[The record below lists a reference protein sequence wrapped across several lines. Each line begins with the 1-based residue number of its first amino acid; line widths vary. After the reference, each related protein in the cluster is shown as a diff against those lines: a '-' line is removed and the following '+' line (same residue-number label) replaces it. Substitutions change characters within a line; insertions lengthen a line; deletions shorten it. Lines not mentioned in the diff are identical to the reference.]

1 MSPGADHRKVL
12 PLNESNRIDALVSP
26 EGSLDTLSQREIMA
40 LCGVRSSRVYET
52 FRLCCLAVLNSGTEH
67 DDTREVLATYPDFD
81 VQLVQTQR
89 GVKFEISNAPPAA
102 FVDGRMIRGIREQ
115 LSSVLRDILFVHS
128 ELESGRRYDLTTSA
142 GITDAVFGIL
152 RNAAVVRRFDRPLV
166 VCWGGHSIGREEY
179 EYTKRVGYE
188 LGLRGVNICTGCG
201 PGAMKGPMKGAAIG
215 HAKQR
220 IRNGRYIGIS
230 EPGIVAAESPN
241 PIVNE
246 LVIMP
251 DMEKRLEAFVRVGH
265 GIIVFP
271 GGVGTAEEILYLLGL
286 LLHPE
291 NLERPF
297 PLIFTGP
304 ESSAAYFDA
313 LLAFVELALGA
324 QARAKVELIVG
335 NPRMVAMRMKDHVD
349 AVLSLRGES
358 DESFAFNW
366 LLHTPLD
373 QQHPFE
379 TTHENMAALAL
390 HRDQPVHRLAANL
403 RRAFSG
409 IVAGNVKE
417 AGMRCV
423 EERGPFELRGDPAV
437 MQALDRLLRSFVAQG
452 RMRLPGRT
460 YVPSYRVIV

>member
-1 MSPGADHRKVL
+1 MNSV
-12 PLNESNRIDALVSP
+12 NRIDALVSP
-26 EGSLDTLSQREIMA
+26 EGSLDTLSQREITE
-40 LCGVRSSRVYET
+40 LCGVRSSRIYET
-52 FRLCCLAVLNSGTEH
+52 FRLCCLAVLNSGAEH
-67 DDTREVLATYPDFD
+67 DDTREVLAAYPDFD

-89 GVKFEISNAPPAA
+89 GVKFEISNAPPTA

-115 LSSVLRDILFVHS
+115 LSSVLRDILFVHT
-128 ELESGRRYDLTTSA
+128 ELESGRRFDLSTSA

-152 RNAAVVRRFDRPLV
+152 RNADVVRRFQRPLV

-179 EYTKRVGYE
+179 DYTKRVGYE
-188 LGLRGVNICTGCG
+188 LGLRALNVCTGCG

-220 IRNGRYIGIS
+220 IFNGRYIGIS

-271 GGVGTAEEILYLLGL
+271 GGVGTAEEVLYLLGL
-286 LLHPE
+286 LLHPG
-291 NLERPF
+291 NVDRPF
-297 PLIFTGP
+297 PLVFTGP
-304 ESSAAYFDA
+304 ESSRAYFEA
-313 LLAFVELALGA
+313 LLAFVELALGE

-335 NPRMVAMRMKDHVD
+335 NPGMVAMRMKDHVD
-349 AVLSLRGES
+349 AVLSLRAEA

-366 LLHTPLD
+366 LLQTPLD
-373 QQHPFE
+373 LQHPFE
-379 TTHENMAALAL
+379 TTHERMAALAL
-390 HRDQPVHRLAANL
+390 HRDQPVHLLAANL

-417 AGMRCV
+417 QGMRLV
-423 EERGPFELRGDPAV
+423 EAHGPFELRGDPAI